1 MRKGIL
7 DGLAEL
13 RFRQDFGHDVLKPC
27 EISLKLVFF
36 KLETLAFPF
45 GGREPRQLFVDG
57 KEGIDPLDGLLRQQF
72 CHELRVDFADQSRW
86 RDSEAFREP
95 AELLLGDLQQVFGLI
110 WPLVSA
116 IFQALVE
123 QQESRLIPEQSLDAV
138 FVTATEQ
145 EERRLVRIQ
154 MELRYDQRREP
165 VDGLAHVR
173 VATGQIDMVCRELSD

>member
-27 EISLKLVFF
+27 EISLELVFF

-123 QQESRLIPEQSLDAV
+123 QQ
-138 FVTATEQ
+138 
-145 EERRLVRIQ
+145 
-154 MELRYDQRREP
+154 
-165 VDGLAHVR
+165 
-173 VATGQIDMVCRELSD
+173 

>member
-27 EISLKLVFF
+27 EISLELVFF

-123 QQESRLIPEQSLDAV
+123 
-138 FVTATEQ
+138 
-145 EERRLVRIQ
+145 
-154 MELRYDQRREP
+154 LRYDQRREP